1 MVKKVVRKQGER
13 VVRSVVKDITGDEPV
28 KKNAKKQQRYVRPE
42 KVETRKLDGWKIVG
56 TPEKD
61 ADLILMEK

>member
-28 KKNAKKQQRYVRPE
+28 KKNAKKQQRYIADRNA
-42 KVETRKLDGWKIVG
+42 KKMIKLGWKIVG